1 MTRPGTNFALR
12 DALLDLLSS
21 GRAITT
27 AELRTKITDTP
38 EFAETTSEA
47 IYRHLDALARRGEI
61 QRVRAHGSDRRHV
74 YWTRRVT
81 AAAALVT
88 REPR

>member
-12 DALLDLLSS
+12 DALLELLSS
-21 GRAITT
+21 GRAVTT
-27 AELRTKITDTP
+27 AELRTKITEAD

-61 QRVRAHGSDRRHV
+61 QRVRARNSDRRHV
-74 YWTRRVT
+74 HWTRRVT
-81 AAAALVT
+81 AASALPT
-88 REPR
+88 RELR